1 VALLDGEITIDS
13 FTNERRF
20 APDVEALLPHVTLT
34 VDDKIPSDFDQMHTI
49 VNVWLKDGQ
58 QLSKRVDKLSGWIGL
73 PLTRE
78 QRLRKFFGCTRR
90 TLDEIRAN
98 RMLALVEQLETLSD
112 VTEIMNIAR
121 CDR

>member
-1 VALLDGEITIDS
+1 
-13 FTNERRF
+13 
-20 APDVEALLPHVTLT
+20 
-34 VDDKIPSDFDQMHTI
+34 M
-49 VNVWLKDGQ
+49 
-58 QLSKRVDKLSGWIGL
+58 DKLSGWIGL

-90 TLDEIRAN
+90 TLDEAKVK
-98 RMLALVEQLETLSD
+98 RMLTLVEELETLAD